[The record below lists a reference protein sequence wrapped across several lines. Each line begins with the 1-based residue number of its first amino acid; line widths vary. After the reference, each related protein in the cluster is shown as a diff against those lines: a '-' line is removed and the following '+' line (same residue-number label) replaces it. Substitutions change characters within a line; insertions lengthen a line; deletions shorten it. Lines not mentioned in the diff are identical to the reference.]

1 MDRGVLWTAVHGV
14 EKSQTQLSDF
24 HTHTL
29 LSLLQFIEYVLEI
42 SVKYFTSLFSKHNWE
57 FFLSKENGAQNS
69 QVHSSKAP
77 TTKLRVVKWEF

>member
-42 SVKYFTSLFSKHNWE
+42 SVKYFTSLFSKHN
-57 FFLSKENGAQNS
+57 
-69 QVHSSKAP
+69 
-77 TTKLRVVKWEF
+77 